1 MFYDKA
7 LIARKLRRWEA
18 FLDAYRLPAWEE
30 IPDFGLYMDQVIT
43 LLSQHLDYLPRE
55 DKGDTLVTPT
65 AINNY
70 VRLKIMPAPEKKRYR
85 RVHLA
90 YLLMICTLKQTMT
103 IAQIQKI
110 IPVGLSEDEVRQLY
124 SNYVARHAQIGKDF
138 IHTMRCGARPVLDAD
153 NNTED
158 TPVENMVSSLA
169 LMSGYCR
176 LLAEKILELQDYTA
190 DEVIDGQPLPPK
202 TK

>member
-1 MFYDKA
+1 MTYDKA

-18 FLDAYRLPAWEE
+18 FLQAYTLPKWEE

-110 IPVGLSEDEVRQLY
+110 IPVGLGEEQVKSLY
-124 SNYVARHAQIGKDF
+124 SNYAARHARMGQDF
-138 IHTMRCGARPVLDAD
+138 IDLVRAGARPVLDAD
-153 NNTED
+153 NDTEE
-158 TPVENMVSSLA
+158 TPVENLVSSLA

-176 LLAEKILELQDYTA
+176 LLAEKILELQGYTA
-190 DEVIDGQPLPPK
+190 DEVIDGQPLPK
-202 TK
+202 K